1 MYKNEF
7 CSYQVLVEVFAW
19 YLFMS
24 LVVEVSH
31 SFSTLNIVKTKF
43 NLTPPEFQQPKDRKF
58 DLPLWRFEYPPYKR
72 PKAIPNNVQ
81 DIIVSVKEFT
91 KLWCTLHNDKVY
103 DNISQT
109 FSNALDWRR
118 RFFWCLSFVPNSFE
132 VKHSFEKLWIYFYP

>member
-1 MYKNEF
+1 MKKNGQENGFSAWCSFLVNYQSVKLCKNEL

-81 DIIVSVKEFT
+81 DIIVSKKEFT
-91 KLWCTLHNDKVY
+91 KFLCTLHNDKVY
-103 DNISQT
+103 DNIRSGAKKIHT
-109 FSNALDWRR
+109 
-118 RFFWCLSFVPNSFE
+118 
-132 VKHSFEKLWIYFYP
+132 